1 MLMDFLKKITTEKKN
16 ELSVDDKKFIQ
27 CNRDFWSNFS
37 AKSNGH
43 KILIEKP
50 SIPEINHVN
59 AVFTVILNQAKSF
72 NPTWLYSDECPIE
85 LLKSYVP
92 IAKYTKN
99 PKICLGIFRIIMIS
113 IRKFLVMYKTKDIL
127 SLSYDG
133 VKYGDIVYDTY
144 LAHGKVATIQKI
156 DLKILYI
163 IYICIKR
170 HEQFK
175 IILQNGEFDAVLVS
189 HQVNIHSGVLL
200 RTALRYGYKG
210 YLRIGGQKST
220 LQCCEKLDE
229 VYDYPYKPSPENI
242 DTVITK
248 LGSKFDFAYE
258 SIFNEHI
265 SGKLNKDALN
275 AFSEDN
281 LYYRD
286 RNSFNQDYGLN
297 SDKKNVF
304 IMLHAFT
311 DFPHS
316 HFRWMIFKD
325 YYDWFVNTLEFAK
338 KDGNVN
344 WIFKQHPSIKNYPT
358 KDVSFD
364 LLFSDVPPNIVYIS
378 EKKQIDT
385 RSLNYCADLV
395 VTCLGSAGFELP
407 AMAGIPSVTAGDN
420 FYADIGFTIEPKTK
434 NEYFSILS
442 NAHNIEHLTP
452 EQQKRAQAAYIYI
465 HSLSTVNVSAYPI
478 QSLEKENCSNAHG
491 WNWEEVCDT
500 YRLKEEIIKSKLNA
514 YIAEIAKPDFKRLNS
529 MEYFFKSI

>member
-1 MLMDFLKKITTEKKN
+1 MLVDFLKKIASVKKTV
-16 ELSVDDKKFIQ
+16 LSAGDQKFIPR
-27 CNRDFWSNFS
+27 NRDFWSNFP

-50 SIPEINHVN
+50 SIPETTHVN
-59 AVFTVILNQAKSF
+59 AVFTVVLNQAKSF
-72 NPTWLYSDECPIE
+72 TPVWFYSDEWPIE
-85 LLKSYVP
+85 IFKTYVST
-92 IAKYTKN
+92 AKYIKN
-99 PKICLGIFRIIMIS
+99 PIIFFDIFRIAIVS
-113 IRKFLVMYKTKDIL
+113 IWKFMVIYKTKDIL
-127 SLSYDG
+127 SFSYDD

-144 LAHGKVATIQKI
+144 LAYEKVGTIKKI
-156 DLKILYI
+156 DVKVLYI
-163 IYICIKR
+163 IYTCIKR

-175 IILQNGEFDAVLVS
+175 TILQNGEFDAVLVS
-189 HQVNIHSGVLL
+189 DQVNIHSGVLL
-200 RTALRYGYKG
+200 RTALRYGCKG

-248 LGSKFDFAYE
+248 IGSKFDFVYQ
-258 SIFNEHI
+258 SIFNEHV

-275 AFSEDN
+275 AFSNDN

-286 RNSFNQDYGLN
+286 RKSFNQDYGLDPN
-297 SDKKNVF
+297 KKNVF

-311 DFPHS
+311 DYPHS

-325 YYDWFVNTLEFAK
+325 YYDWFMNTLEFAK
-338 KDGNVN
+338 KNKSVN
-344 WIFKQHPSIKNYPT
+344 WIFKQHPSIKIYPT

-364 LLFSDVPPNIVYIS
+364 LLFSDVPNNIVYIS
-378 EKKQIDT
+378 ENKQIDT

-407 AMAGIPSVTAGDN
+407 AMGGIPSVTAGDN
-420 FYADIGFTIEPKTK
+420 FYADIGFAIEPKTK

-442 NAHNIEHLTP
+442 NAHNIKRLTP

-478 QSLEKENCSNAHG
+478 PSLEKENYSNAHG
-491 WNWEEVCDT
+491 WNWGEVCDT
-500 YRLKEEIIKSKLNA
+500 YHLKKEIIKRELNT
-514 YIAEIAKPDFKRLNS
+514 YIAEVAKSEFKRLNS